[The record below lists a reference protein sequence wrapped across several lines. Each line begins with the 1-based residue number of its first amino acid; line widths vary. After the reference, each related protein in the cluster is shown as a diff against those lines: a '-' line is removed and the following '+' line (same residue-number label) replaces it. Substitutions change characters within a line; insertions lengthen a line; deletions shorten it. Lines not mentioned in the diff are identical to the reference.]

1 MDVNFES
8 KFRELAQKYSA
19 ADIESVELLDGAV
32 KVVCDKGSYCFF
44 YDFAA
49 DYSQVDAIA
58 VPMFHWQQKRRYS
71 ELRGLLDRKM
81 VTPALAMRIHHIVS
95 HDNFTRSLK
104 DIVVFEAN
112 LFEFVTRSRV
122 NKVFADFS
130 GEVYTN
136 CIMSTEDN
144 IKASMELGFS
154 PDGSEPVL
162 LHEVVARNGVASDLP
177 VDIQMTQYPIYVL
190 KGKETTVYNEIDFE
204 LYGMDNT
211 EADCIRFM
219 LWALTDVSRVGQLRD
234 DYAHLEKVYDAAVA
248 ASAALRYTAVE
259 G

>member
-1 MDVNFES
+1 MDVNFVS
-8 KFRELAQKYSA
+8 KLKELSEKYSA
-19 ADIESVELLDGAV
+19 TVIDEVTLLDGAV
-32 KVVCDKGSYCFF
+32 LVNCDKGSYCFF
-44 YDFAA
+44 YDFNK
-49 DYSQVDAIA
+49 DYSDVEAIP

-81 VTPALAMRIHHIVS
+81 VYPPRSMRIHHIAP

-104 DIVVFEAN
+104 DIVVFETN

-130 GEVYTN
+130 GEIYTN
-136 CIMSTEDN
+136 CIMSTVDN

-154 PDGSEPVL
+154 PDESEPVL
-162 LHEVVARNGVASDLP
+162 LHEVVAVNGTASDLP
-177 VDIQMTQYPIYVL
+177 VDIQMNQYPIYVI

-219 LWALTDVSRVGQLRD
+219 LWALTDVARVGQLREEF
-234 DYAHLEKVYDAAVA
+234 AHLEKVYEAAVA
-248 ASAALRYTAVE
+248 ASANLSYTNVE

>member
-1 MDVNFES
+1 MDVNFVS
-8 KFRELAQKYSA
+8 KLKELSEKYSA
-19 ADIESVELLDGAV
+19 AVIEDVQLLDGAV
-32 KVVCDKGSYCFF
+32 LVTCDKGKYSFF
-44 YDFAA
+44 YDFENAPCPE
-49 DYSQVDAIA
+49 DAVG

-81 VTPALAMRIHHIVS
+81 VYPARSMRIHHIAP
-95 HDNFTRSLK
+95 HDNFTRTLK
-104 DIVVFEAN
+104 DIVVFETN

-130 GEVYTN
+130 GLVYTN
-136 CIMSTEDN
+136 CIMSTVDN
-144 IKASMELGFS
+144 IKASLELGFS
-154 PDGSEPVL
+154 PDGSESVL
-162 LHEVVARNGVASDLP
+162 LHEVVAKNGTASDLP
-177 VDIQMTQYPIYVL
+177 VDIQMNQYPIYVI

-219 LWALTDVSRVGQLRD
+219 LWALTDIRRVGQLRED
-234 DYAHLEKVYDAAVA
+234 FAHLEAVYNAAVS
-248 ASAALRYTAVE
+248 ASEQLRYTAVE

>member
-1 MDVNFES
+1 MDVNFIS
-8 KFRELAQKYSA
+8 KFKELSDKYSA
-19 ADIESVELLDGAV
+19 AAIREVELLDGAV
-32 KVVCDKGSYCFF
+32 RVVCDKGSFCFF
-44 YDFAA
+44 YDFSK
-49 DYSQVDAIA
+49 DFSQVDAIA

-81 VTPALAMRIHHIVS
+81 VYPARSMRIHHIAP

-104 DIVVFEAN
+104 DIIVFETN
-112 LFEFVTRSRV
+112 LLEFVTRSRV

-130 GEVYTN
+130 GDVYTN

-144 IKASMELGFS
+144 IKASLELGFS
-154 PDGSEPVL
+154 PDGSESVL
-162 LHEVVARNGVASDLP
+162 LHEVVAVNGTASDLP
-177 VDIQMTQYPIYVL
+177 VDIQMNQYPIYVI

-219 LWALTDVSRVGQLRD
+219 LWALTDIKRIGQLRD
-234 DYAHLEKVYDAAVA
+234 DFAHLEKVYAAAVK
-248 ASAALRYTAVE
+248 ASENLSYTNVE

>member
-1 MDVNFES
+1 MDMNFVS
-8 KFRELAQKYSA
+8 KLKELSEKYSA
-19 ADIESVELLDGAV
+19 AVIEEVTLLDGAV
-32 KVVCDKGSYCFF
+32 LVNCDKGSYCFF
-44 YDFAA
+44 YDFNR
-49 DYSQVDAIA
+49 DFSDVDAIP

-81 VTPALAMRIHHIVS
+81 VYPALAMRIHHIAP

-104 DIVVFEAN
+104 DIVVFETN

-122 NKVFADFS
+122 SKVFADFS
-130 GEVYTN
+130 GVVYTN
-136 CIMSTEDN
+136 CIMSTADN

-154 PDGSEPVL
+154 PDGSESVL
-162 LHEVVARNGVASDLP
+162 LHEVVCRNGTASDLP
-177 VDIQMTQYPIYVL
+177 VDIQMNQYPIYVI

-219 LWALTDVSRVGQLRD
+219 LWALIDVTRVGQLREEF
-234 DYAHLEKVYDAAVA
+234 AHLEKVYAAAVA
-248 ASAALRYTAVE
+248 ASENLSYTNVE

>member
-1 MDVNFES
+1 MDVNFVS
-8 KFRELAQKYSA
+8 KLKELSEKYSA
-19 ADIESVELLDGAV
+19 AVIDEVTLLDGAV
-32 KVVCDKGSYCFF
+32 LVNCDKGSYCFF
-44 YDFAA
+44 YDFNK
-49 DYSQVDAIA
+49 DYSDVEAIP

-81 VTPALAMRIHHIVS
+81 VYPPRSMRIHHIAP

-104 DIVVFEAN
+104 DIVVFETN

-130 GEVYTN
+130 GEIYTN
-136 CIMSTEDN
+136 CIMSTVDN

-154 PDGSEPVL
+154 PDESEPVL
-162 LHEVVARNGVASDLP
+162 LHEVVAVNGTASDLP
-177 VDIQMTQYPIYVL
+177 VDIQMNQYPIYVI

-219 LWALTDVSRVGQLRD
+219 LWALTDVARVGQLREEF
-234 DYAHLEKVYDAAVA
+234 AHLEKVYEAAVA
-248 ASAALRYTAVE
+248 ASANLSYTNVE

>member
-1 MDVNFES
+1 MDKNFVS
-8 KFRELAQKYSA
+8 KFKELAEKYSA
-19 ADIESVELLDGAV
+19 AVIEDVQLLDGAV
-32 KVVCDKGSYCFF
+32 KVTCDKGCYCFF
-44 YDFAA
+44 YDFNK
-49 DYSQVDAIA
+49 DFSQVDAIA
-58 VPMFHWQQKRRYS
+58 VPLFHWQLKRRYS

-81 VTPALAMRIHHIVS
+81 VTPALAMRIHHIAP

-104 DIVVFEAN
+104 DIVIFETN
-112 LFEFVTRSRV
+112 LFEFITRSKV

-144 IKASMELGFS
+144 IKGSIELGFS
-154 PDGSEPVL
+154 PDESEPVL
-162 LHEVVARNGVASDLP
+162 LHEVVARTGVASDLP
-177 VDIQMTQYPIYVL
+177 VDIQMNQYPIYVI

-219 LWALTDVSRVGQLRD
+219 LWALTDIKRVDELQAD
-234 DYAHLEKVYDAAVA
+234 FVHLDKVYEAAVA
-248 ASAALRYTAVE
+248 ASASLRYTAVE